1 MEQMGTFMAEYAEWF
16 YMGSSIVIL
25 ILLIYVLHRIKKTE
39 RKNLMM
45 NREIEKRLQQIEKQ
59 NRQKETED
67 RTENEH
73 EKMTVLEASEIQKII
88 PHRYPMLLVDRIIEL
103 EPMKRAVGIKN
114 ITMNEMQFLG
124 HFPGDPI
131 MPGVLMIE
139 AMAQVGGVALLYP
152 EENRGKIAVFG
163 KIDNVRFRKQII
175 PGDQVITE
183 AIITKIRGNMGVCE
197 CKGRVDGK
205 VACECECTFAIM
217 DAKK

>member
-73 EKMTVLEASEIQKII
+73 EKMT
-88 PHRYPMLLVDRIIEL
+88 
-103 EPMKRAVGIKN
+103 
-114 ITMNEMQFLG
+114 
-124 HFPGDPI
+124 
-131 MPGVLMIE
+131 
-139 AMAQVGGVALLYP
+139 
-152 EENRGKIAVFG
+152 GKIRLKEDADLHQTQVLQGLEKG
-163 KIDNVRFRKQII
+163 KQNAEGCKRQGWLCRDARTLQTRHSA
-175 PGDQVITE
+175 PSS
-183 AIITKIRGNMGVCE
+183 TK
-197 CKGRVDGK
+197 
-205 VACECECTFAIM
+205 TH
-217 DAKK
+217 